1 MRYNILSVYSLFLCI
16 FLSVPSPA
24 QNVSVSS
31 NETHIII
38 RWDPP
43 FEPNGVVNYTVLL
56 QETDLVQNTTIDI
69 TLEEVTEL
77 SLIVSFETNPYRE
90 YVAIVTAQTGAGM
103 GESTQGT
110 LMTPEGGTTMPVLS
124 ITVIM

>member
-1 MRYNILSVYSLFLCI
+1 M
-16 FLSVPSPA
+16 
-24 QNVSVSS
+24 SVSS
-31 NETHIII
+31 NGTHIII
-38 RWDPP
+38 TWDPP

-110 LMTPEGGTTMPVLS
+110 LMTPEGGMYDCVHVNKYD
-124 ITVIM
+124 VIM